1 MKFDAFTKVI
11 IGVVFGA
18 VVITVILSNMGL
30 IGIKHEAAVLREK
43 PVKAEIVV
51 FTDDIDTSDSLSAA
65 YRFYCADTDSYYTC
79 VEDALADA
87 GDENAAVCDAW
98 LLANTDCAY
107 DPSSAYP
114 WFCERVGKY
123 FTCEEDAIAAAEA
136 AGGSRDDVS
145 LAGVQ
150 VTTSSGAS
158 VVYPWKNLST
168 GRFYMTKAD
177 AAAASGGDEG
187 MVTLAYENYC
197 TDSADEAHP
206 WFNTASGK
214 YYATEAAANAA
225 GDGVTFL
232 CGESF

>member
-18 VVITVILSNMGL
+18 VVITVILSNMGI
-30 IGIKHEAAVLREK
+30 IGEKHESAVLHERPLKTSDSCFQDE
-43 PVKAEIVV
+43 A
-51 FTDDIDTSDSLSAA
+51 DTSDVLSSG
-65 YRFYCADTDSYYTC
+65 YRFYCADTDRYYTC
-79 VEDALADA
+79 MEDAFADA

-98 LLANTDCAY
+98 LLANTDSAY
-107 DPSSAYP
+107 EPSSAYP
-114 WFCERVGKY
+114 WFCEKVGKY
-123 FTCEEDAIAAAEA
+123 FTCEEDAVAVAEA

-150 VTTSSGAS
+150 VTSSSGAS

-225 GDGVTFL
+225 GDGVTVL
-232 CGESF
+232 CTENF